1 MSWGDD
7 LVFTFGPLGFLET
20 PLIVSTIGLVLAL
33 IWTFVL
39 QVLLALSI
47 IIAANRSFPW
57 PVGIVV
63 AFLVGMLAF
72 ENRETLALIVFIWCC
87 MAVAGSV
94 EERLGRVLV
103 PLGGLAGAAALLTK
117 INVGILCTA
126 IIAIAVWWLP
136 PHRWRALGVYAVA
149 WAVSFVGLW
158 VAVGGSLGQV
168 AGWLSRAAQLATGFT
183 AALPAED
190 TDRGWEYPVFLVM
203 VAGLAFLV
211 WQYALP
217 RDRWRSLCLTTIGA
231 LTAFAYFKHGFVR
244 HDFGHSLYTFIVL
257 MAAPVAF
264 VWRGTAGRLAGA
276 GVLAVGAVAA
286 LGVVAQA
293 HQPSLAALF
302 NPHERA
308 ARLADQSLAAAR
320 PSELERMRSQARIRM
335 ARSLRIP
342 PSMIAAIGS
351 DTVHIDPYETSAVWA
366 YGLTWRPV
374 PIFQLYT
381 AYTHELDELDADAL
395 EAADAPEWILRETV
409 PRIADR
415 SRETE
420 APSYTIAMFCNYSE
434 TMTSRRWQLLRRTPG
449 RCGPVRDLGSRE
461 AAANELVPVPEAA
474 SDDLVYATFELAARW
489 PCACAPCST
498 SPAACLF
505 SC

>member
-1 MSWGDD
+1 
-7 LVFTFGPLGFLET
+7 
-20 PLIVSTIGLVLAL
+20 
-33 IWTFVL
+33 
-39 QVLLALSI
+39 
-47 IIAANRSFPW
+47 
-57 PVGIVV
+57 
-63 AFLVGMLAF
+63 
-72 ENRETLALIVFIWCC
+72 
-87 MAVAGSV
+87 
-94 EERLGRVLV
+94 
-103 PLGGLAGAAALLTK
+103 
-117 INVGILCTA
+117 
-126 IIAIAVWWLP
+126 
-136 PHRWRALGVYAVA
+136 
-149 WAVSFVGLW
+149 
-158 VAVGGSLGQV
+158 
-168 AGWLSRAAQLATGFT
+168 LATGFT

-244 HDFGHSLYTFIVL
+244 HDFEHSLYTFIVL

-308 ARLADQSLAAAR
+308 ARLADQSLAAVR
-320 PSELERMRSQARIRM
+320 PSELERMRSRARIRM

-342 PSMIAAIGS
+342 PSMIVAIGS

-409 PRIADR
+409 PRIAER

-434 TMTSRRWQLLRRTPG
+434 TMTFGRWQLLRRTPG

-461 AAANELVPVPEAA
+461 AAANELVPVPGAA
-474 SDDLVYATFELAARW
+474 SDDLVYATFELRRPLAMRLRSLLYKPRGLPLLVLNDNYAGRFAVALARDSFLMRV
-489 PCACAPCST
+489 PTTLGFNDYAGGFGAGTLRLVDVPSPFRVSFRSVRVAPPPDDRAQVGP
-498 SPAACLF
+498 SPAHAPVGPG
-505 SC
+505 S